1 MRIRSDDEGM
11 GTGMSETHL
20 EPLLQ
25 RAIKAFLE
33 PTRAAIL
40 MELARS
46 GELTAT
52 HLARR
57 LGLTANTISHHLRVL
72 SGLGLL
78 EPPRVVPGKTYVE
91 KFYQVKRELVLS
103 PRDPGW
109 IDRAQ
114 QTLTV
119 EERKAVLINLLL
131 WASQIIRQAALRYE
145 RMDANALDDLFG
157 HLQEGMVSINSMHR
171 DRLQY
176 RLAALRELLAREV
189 ELFPETEDETNPP
202 NIVIMA
208 GLPLFWDL
216 PLPGETDN

>member
-1 MRIRSDDEGM
+1 M
-11 GTGMSETHL
+11 GETHL

-25 RAIKAFLE
+25 RAITAFLE

-40 MELARS
+40 MELGRS

-52 HLARR
+52 QLARR

-103 PRDPGW
+103 PRDPWW
-109 IDRAQ
+109 IDRASQ
-114 QTLTV
+114 SLTA
-119 EERKAVLINLLL
+119 EERKAVLISMLL
-131 WASQIIRQAALRYE
+131 WASQIFRQAAQRYE
-145 RMDANALDDLFG
+145 RMDPKALDDLFG
-157 HLQEGMVSINSMHR
+157 RLQVGMISINSMHR

-176 RLAALRELLAREV
+176 RLAALRELLAREAV
-189 ELFPETEDETNPP
+189 LFPETEDETNPT

-208 GLPLFWDL
+208 GLPLFWDFTL
-216 PLPGETDN
+216 LGETDSQTEET

>member
-1 MRIRSDDEGM
+1 M
-11 GTGMSETHL
+11 GETHL

-25 RAIKAFLE
+25 RAITAFLE

-40 MELARS
+40 MELGRS

-52 HLARR
+52 QLARR

-103 PRDPGW
+103 PRDPW
-109 IDRAQ
+109 WMDRASQ
-114 QTLTV
+114 SLTA
-119 EERKAVLINLLL
+119 EERKAVLISMLL
-131 WASQIIRQAALRYE
+131 WASQILRQAAQRYE
-145 RMDANALDDLFG
+145 HMDPKALDDLFG
-157 HLQEGMVSINSMHR
+157 HLQVGMISINSMHR

-176 RLAALRELLAREV
+176 RLAALRELLAREAV
-189 ELFPETEDETNPP
+189 LFPETEGETNPT

-208 GLPLFWDL
+208 GLPLFWDFT
-216 PLPGETDN
+216 LPGETDSPTEGP

>member
-1 MRIRSDDEGM
+1 M
-11 GTGMSETHL
+11 GETHL

-25 RAIKAFLE
+25 RAITAFLE

-40 MELARS
+40 MELGRS

-52 HLARR
+52 QLARR

-103 PRDPGW
+103 PRDPWW
-109 IDRAQ
+109 IDRASQ
-114 QTLTV
+114 SLTA
-119 EERKAVLINLLL
+119 EERKAVLISMLL
-131 WASQIIRQAALRYE
+131 WASQIFRQAAQRYE
-145 RMDANALDDLFG
+145 RMDPKALDDLFG
-157 HLQEGMVSINSMHR
+157 RLQVGMISINSMHR

-176 RLAALRELLAREV
+176 RLAALRELLAREAV
-189 ELFPETEDETNPP
+189 LFPETEDETNPT

-208 GLPLFWDL
+208 GLPLFWDFTL
-216 PLPGETDN
+216 LGETDSQTEGT

>member
-1 MRIRSDDEGM
+1 M
-11 GTGMSETHL
+11 GEAQL
-20 EPLLQ
+20 ESLLQ
-25 RAIKAFLE
+25 RAIKAFSE

-52 HLARR
+52 QLARR

-91 KFYQVKRELVLS
+91 KFYQVKRDLVLS
-103 PRDPGW
+103 PRDPW
-109 IDRAQ
+109 WVDRAQ
-114 QTLTV
+114 QSLTA
-119 EERKAVLINLLL
+119 EDRKAVLISLLL
-131 WASQIIRQAALRYE
+131 WAAQIFRQAARRYE
-145 RMDANALDDLFG
+145 QMDPEALDDLFG
-157 HLQEGMVSINSMHR
+157 RLAVGMLSINSMHR

-176 RLAALRELLAREV
+176 RLAALREVLAREA
-189 ELFPETEDETNPP
+189 ELFPDTEDETNPS

-208 GLPLFWDL
+208 GLPLFWDFTL
-216 PLPGETDN
+216 LGETEGQREGPQ